1 MVKSSFNES
10 YKYYESRGD
19 TDKKL
24 SAEQCLNMIK
34 PYLSDLINEDK
45 TIKTSSNEW
54 KIQRNMHINFVS
66 SNDTGD
72 IRTVFVRSDN
82 EDSRLFHNAIKSHPE
97 GTQGNHHLFSCD
109 YNSGIDFPAGTK
121 EWKTLMKQLLLIF
134 CKYHMMK

>member
-1 MVKSSFNES
+1 MVKSYFNES

-24 SAEQCLNMIK
+24 SPEQCLNMIK
-34 PYLSDLINEDK
+34 PYLSDLINENK

-72 IRTVFVRSDN
+72 IRTVFVWSDN
-82 EDSRLFHNAIKSHPE
+82 EESRLFHNAIKSHPE
-97 GTQGNHHLFSCD
+97 RTQGNHHLVSCD
-109 YNSGIDFPAGTK
+109 HNSGIDFPAGIK
-121 EWKTLMKQLLLIF
+121 EWERFEKK
-134 CKYHMMK
+134 